1 MVKEKKDYPIVLST
15 KHVVEILGCSET
27 TARQYINHAS
37 SILKQ
42 QGKVALVDVVRNA
55 RIPRDIFFDIYGI

>member
-1 MVKEKKDYPIVLST
+1 MIKEKKDYPIVLST

-37 SILKQ
+37 AILKQ

-55 RIPRDIFFDIYGI
+55 RIPRDLFFDIYGI